1 MPEVHR
7 DTDQRICGHTTIVV
21 GQSTVYANS
30 LLISVDGDP
39 NNWGGGDLIAGCDN
53 VFIGGILV
61 VNHSPDQAAPDFCC
75 PPAPH
80 CNPMT
85 AEGSPDVFIGD

>member
-39 NNWGGGDLIAGCDN
+39 NN
-53 VFIGGILV
+53 
-61 VNHSPDQAAPDFCC
+61 
-75 PPAPH
+75 
-80 CNPMT
+80 
-85 AEGSPDVFIGD
+85 